1 MARLEADMKLNF
13 FPIPIPCVEL
23 LYQHLSCDDPK
34 RSTVLDPCAG
44 EGVAL
49 GMLREFLG
57 IPVERTYACE
67 LDPGRRQKIVEL
79 MPKAHVPPACSFM
92 GLGCSWGSFGLVYAN
107 PPFASEAGG
116 GGREEAEFARI
127 STTLLCKD
135 GVLVLVAPYD
145 TFRKSDIYQFLDSNY
160 SGGRLYKFPDGNR
173 LYHECV
179 FLGLKRAIPLVR
191 DGRSGYLGEELKF
204 SHYFHL
210 ASEESLATLGG
221 LAKVGEKNDR
231 GTIEDIFETQPAIW
245 QVPKCWAPTRFLK
258 ATYLEHELIAALMQ
272 SPLNQLA
279 EASEEPAIQEPPLPL
294 DGGHMG
300 LAIAAGAFDGI
311 VEHPDGNHVM
321 RGHST
326 KVQYFNEEASSAE
339 PSADGETMRIKE
351 VYSEDITLKIRAV
364 DDTGTIYTFTADAV
378 TQTEPDM
385 TKTYDMSWADADLY
399 AKLRKVTVENGSTPA
414 EAEQARA
421 RIQKLRD
428 RYTAKRD
435 GTTG

>member
-1 MARLEADMKLNF
+1 MRQAAEIKMGF
-13 FPIPIPCVEL
+13 YPIPQQVAEL
-23 LYQHLSCDDPK
+23 LIQHLACREPSK
-34 RSTVLDPCAG
+34 STILDPSAG

-49 GMLREFLG
+49 KYIADFLQ
-57 IPVERTYACE
+57 IPDTRRYACE
-67 LDPGRRQKIVEL
+67 LDPGRRQTIVEL
-79 MPKAHVPPACSFM
+79 MPKAHVPPPCSFM
-92 GLGCSWGSFGLVYAN
+92 GLGCSWGSFGIAYVN
-107 PPFASEAGG
+107 PPFADEAGG

-145 TFRKSDIYQFLDSNY
+145 TFRKSEIYQFLDSNY
-160 SGGRLYKFPDGNR
+160 SGGRLYKFPDEHR
-173 LYHECV
+173 KYHESV
-179 FLGLKRAIPLVR
+179 FIGLKRAIPLVR

-204 SHYFHL
+204 SHYYYR
-210 ASEESLATLGG
+210 ASEESLTTLGG
-221 LAKVGEKNDR
+221 LAKIGEKNDR

-245 QVPKCWAPTRFLK
+245 QVPKCWAPTRFTK
-258 ATYLEHELIAALMQ
+258 ATYLDHELIAALMQ

-279 EASEEPAIQEPPLPL
+279 EASEEPPISCPPLPL

-351 VYSEDITLKIRAV
+351 VFSEDITLKIRAV

-428 RYTAKRD
+428 RYTHKKD
-435 GTTG
+435 GTNG